1 MTVPAVKPARSAQIR
16 PRLRVA
22 LDALVGK
29 GLTIGEAA
37 QEAGLSYEGLRLALH
52 KPHVQAFMTGLKRE
66 RLGLESLRSFQ
77 KVVDLRDN
85 AVSEK
90 VSLDAS
96 KAILTAAGDLEPERH
111 SSPSSGAVLQII
123 VNTGHALTASPPAN
137 GVVELPAFNP
147 ATWGPVIEH
156 APQPDDRDDDG
167 GE

>member
-1 MTVPAVKPARSAQIR
+1 MAYES
-16 PRLRVA
+16 LRV
-22 LDALVGK
+22 
-29 GLTIGEAA
+29 
-37 QEAGLSYEGLRLALH
+37 ALH

-90 VSLDAS
+90 VALDAS

-111 SSPSSGAVLQII
+111 LSPSSGAVLQII
-123 VNTGHALTASPPAN
+123 VNTGHAPGAPPPAS
-137 GVVELPAFNP
+137 GVWELPP
-147 ATWGPVIEH
+147 YSPGGDRRVIEH
-156 APQPDDRDDDG
+156 APQPDGGGGDG